1 MKSITHYIFIFLSIV
16 PFFIFGQGAQE
27 MQDTTAFLKEN
38 QTRKGGTIEDDAPFE
53 DVSSLEIQE
62 EDFSEKPPTAD
73 SVTTISAQII
83 PQKLETPIVELQDI
97 LKKDLEKINLQ
108 LSVMD
113 LKYREERILKIRKE
127 EAEYDLSF
135 LNRIEGIKQTIA
147 YETTGNSEAF
157 IIAADQFLD
166 TLYNEDT
173 NVSDRFKDLSQER
186 YDNYL
191 TKDKIV
197 KLRINDVKVERT
209 HLNNSSEKIYK
220 YSGFAILSGFDKKVR
235 VQFYANDFV
244 RKADEK
250 LMFKVAK
257 KDDIQ
262 QEVTIEGVID
272 TYKHGRILHDKDQIG
287 TTPPSVIL
295 LKEWIVMDREQL
307 IQDFKK

>member
-1 MKSITHYIFIFLSIV
+1 MRSITNYVFIFLSIA
-16 PFFIFGQGAQE
+16 PLFIFGQSTQE
-27 MQDTTAFLKEN
+27 LQDTTVFLEKN
-38 QTRKGGTIEDDAPFE
+38 QTRKGIDTESKLPFE
-53 DVSSLEIQE
+53 EISSLEVEVTIGN
-62 EDFSEKPPTAD
+62 STPID
-73 SVTTISAQII
+73 STTITPVQVV
-83 PQKLETPIVELQDI
+83 PQKLETPIIELQDI
-97 LKKDLEKINLQ
+97 LVNDLEQIKMK
-108 LSVMD
+108 LSVVD
-113 LKYREERILKIRKE
+113 LKYRDERILKIKKE

-135 LNRIEGIKQTIA
+135 LDRIEGIKKTIA

-191 TKDKIV
+191 TKNKIV
-197 KLRINDVKVERT
+197 KLQINDVKVKRI
-209 HLNNSSEKIYK
+209 NVSSVDKKYK
-220 YSGFAILSGFDKKVR
+220 YSGFAILSGMDKKVR
-235 VQFYANDFV
+235 VEFYADDYV

-272 TYKHGRILHDKDQIG
+272 TYKHGRIQHLKNQIEA
-287 TTPPSVIL
+287 TPLSIIL
-295 LKEWIVMDREQL
+295 LKEWIIMDRNQL
-307 IQDFKK
+307 IHDFKK